1 MNGFVP
7 NYIEEIKRRL
17 SVVDHIS
24 ARVPLKKSGKNYKGL
39 CPFHGEKSGSFF
51 VFPQTE
57 SYYCFGCHESGDVF
71 TFTMKTEGL
80 EFNEALEMLAK
91 RAGVELPEREPQI
104 APDPEI
110 QSQQQLKERLKE
122 INAAAAIYFS
132 HLLLKSNE
140 GQAARDYLA
149 KREVTP
155 KAVELFGLGYAL
167 DSWDNLFKHLTAKGR
182 FSPQELV
189 QSGLVGE
196 RENGDG
202 YYDRFRGR
210 LIFPIKDRQG
220 QIIAFGG
227 RVLESAPSDA
237 PKYLNSPQTFL
248 FDKSATLYGFDL
260 ARDSIRRNDCAV
272 VVEGYMDVIAAHEA
286 GFSNVVA
293 PLGTALTE
301 KHVVALKKLTKRIV
315 LALDADYAGQKATLQ
330 GIEVL
335 KRGFDS
341 YSVAVP
347 NPKGLIQ
354 FEQQLDADIRVAI
367 LPTGKDPDEVV
378 RESPD
383 RWKEMI
389 ARAVPVVDYTFTS
402 VAASMDLNNA
412 RGKSDAV
419 EILIP
424 VILEV
429 RDRIEREHYIQ
440 KLARITNTGAD
451 LLYAELKRVSRA
463 QYSKPSAE
471 KSRNDSPVSG
481 VDIDTSEETPPQ
493 VIQIGARRQLDYEDK
508 LLAFVWRYSKALDNT
523 GQEGKQ
529 VSSDDFRKGEN
540 RFLYESLLEA
550 KQHGVSQ
557 TEVEESFTPEMAS
570 YFAQLM
576 ENVNAQPE
584 LDPYGEVSGA
594 FQFQLRRLR
603 NSRAMDFVPTLVEMQ
618 RNCEE
623 LANTDENADG
633 TRENML
639 ENEDEIFRQA
649 DQLRVEI
656 FNNQPNLSVVF
667 KDSRDR

>member
-91 RAGVELPEREPQI
+91 RAGVDLPEREPQI

-189 QSGLVGE
+189 QAGLVGE

-227 RVLESAPSDA
+227 RVLEGAPSDA

-260 ARDSIRRNDCAV
+260 ARDSIRHSDCAV

-301 KHVVALKKLTKRIV
+301 KHVVSLKKLTKRIV

-412 RGKSDAV
+412 RGKSEAV

-471 KSRNDSPVSG
+471 KSRNDNTVSG
-481 VDIDTSEETPPQ
+481 VDIDTSEETPPR

-523 GQEGKQ
+523 GQEDKQ

-540 RFLYESLLEA
+540 RFLYESLIEA
-550 KQHGVSQ
+550 KQHGVSL

-576 ENVNAQPE
+576 EDVNAQPE
-584 LDPYGEVSGA
+584 LDPYGEVSLA

-623 LANTDENADG
+623 LANTGENADG
-633 TRENML
+633 ANENML

-656 FNNQPNLSVVF
+656 FNNQPSLSVIF